1 MKRDIS
7 NNDDIID
14 SRDSHRGCAQGA
26 AGGTVKM
33 DRQSYL
39 EGFQRGDRAGWADGL
54 WCGLALGAVL
64 GVALTLALIG

>member
-7 NNDDIID
+7 NSADII
-14 SRDSHRGCAQGA
+14 QGA

-39 EGFQRGDRAGWADGL
+39 EGFQHGDRTGWTDGL
-54 WCGLALGAVL
+54 WVGLALGAVL